1 MHGAPE
7 FLENLAT
14 VLCVAGITTVIFQRL
29 RQPVVFGYLVAGM
42 LVGPHIPFPLV
53 ADFSTIY
60 TLAEL
65 GVILLMF
72 SLGLEFSLRKL
83 FDVVPTAGVATL
95 VETSF
100 MIWLGFVATTILV
113 NNLFAGRGFKVW
125 AIEAGNHIVFLLICG
140 GILAVWR

>member
-1 MHGAPE
+1 MNGAPE

-53 ADFSTIY
+53 ADFPTIR

-65 GVILLMF
+65 GVVLLMF
-72 SLGLEFSLRKL
+72 SLGLEFNLRRL

-95 VETSF
+95 VETSL
-100 MIWLGFVATTILV
+100 MIWLGYAAGRIFGWTPLESFYGGAVEAARRILV
-113 NNLFAGRGFKVW
+113 SGPENSR
-125 AIEAGNHIVFLLICG
+125 
-140 GILAVWR
+140 